1 MTDTVHPNKKWI
13 TNDSFGNYQDD
24 NRGAITIPHAIFNEH
39 ILVITLDPIHEWNR
53 FDKENGTNL
62 VYQKIVSLIQVAQ
75 TQDIECKLK
84 FIVLDNSIESMSFF
98 NSPNKPNCPSSIITE
113 LTDDFSNDGYK
124 FIWLTGNANAERN
137 HKLWCR
143 LNNVDVNESWVLQR
157 DTLAETQTGQPNRN
171 RVKRHEKPEY
181 LATCLNR
188 FAKPHR
194 LKMLDALLEKNALD
208 LQRIKVTMPT
218 RTGDPEEFKG
228 PYSSVE
234 LQRFL
239 PIPLVE
245 ANEIYKGNNF
255 IQWNWRQDEK
265 NYEKFLECFRNSYF
279 DIVSETFN
287 GDFHGGDFIHR
298 VVNYPFLQNFV
309 TEKTWRCFHWR
320 RPFLLN
326 AEQDSIKHLHDLGFK
341 TFGDFWDESYASL
354 ATFEQRTEAI
364 ADIVADMLT
373 WNTQQ
378 LVDVFDSSKMQDIL
392 DHNEKVF
399 HKHARKNALENMLPK
414 VYSHNVSYEPF
425 EFEKDRKYLSPN
437 YNTELYRDH
446 LIIAP
451 QKPLV
456 FFNNEALD
464 ELFNIVQMLGEGKTI
479 VFDQSLEA
487 IDKYQ
492 GNISTPFHLMHLLC
506 DRFDLDDLIY
516 IDGNAN
522 VQINYDNWCEYNNI
536 KPFMTCHYLHVF
548 AKMHKD
554 VQPHIT
560 ADFST
565 PMKYYANCMN
575 MIPKRHRAEMLSTLH
590 LSGWFTEKLKWTW
603 HTAYGGSL
611 GEEWFQH
618 NLGLLEVLP
627 LSGPDDLLSAKNNLH
642 VQWEPKLNKKL
653 HKFIDVFADSY
664 IDIIGESHSF
674 YDSENGFSVM
684 FPTEKTWRS
693 IQYGKPFVIN
703 GPKFSIK
710 HLQDLGFRTFS
721 DYWSEDYD
729 QWGGNERCEGIRD
742 SIKPYMENQI
752 SLYETCSSAGM
763 RDILQHNQQLF
774 NEYAE
779 QQTPYWLI
787 DNVL

>member
-1 MTDTVHPNKKWI
+1 MTDTVHPNKIWYKEFEGGTVTYGI
-13 TNDSFGNYQDD
+13 Y
-24 NRGAITIPHAIFNEH
+24 NEQ
-39 ILVITLDPIHEWNR
+39 ILVITLDPIHVWNLY
-53 FDKENGTNL
+53 DKNNGTNTL
-62 VYQKIVSLIQVAQ
+62 YNNIVSLIQEAQ
-75 TQDIECKLK
+75 LEDINCELK
-84 FIVLDNSIESMSFF
+84 FVVLDCSIESMSFF
-98 NSPNKPNCPSSIITE
+98 QSPNKPNCPSSIITE
-113 LTDDFSNDGYK
+113 LTDEFSNDGYK
-124 FIWLTGNANAERN
+124 FVWLTGNAHAERN
-137 HKLWCR
+137 HKLWCT

-157 DTLAETQTGQPNRN
+157 DSLASTQLSQPGLN

-181 LATCLNR
+181 LATCMNR

-208 LQRIKVTMPT
+208 LQRIRVTMPN
-218 RTGDPEEFKG
+218 RTGDPREFKG
-228 PYSSVE
+228 SSIE
-234 LQRFL
+234 LQRLL
-239 PIPLVE
+239 PMPLAE
-245 ANEIYKGNNF
+245 ADETYNGNNF
-255 IQWNWRQDEK
+255 IQWNWREDET
-265 NYEKFLECFRNSYF
+265 NYDKFLECFRNSYI

-287 GDFHGGDFIHR
+287 GDFHGGDFIHK

-326 AEQDSIKHLHDLGFK
+326 AEQDSIKHLHNLGFK

-354 ATFEQRTEAI
+354 ATYEQRTEAI
-364 ADIVADMLT
+364 AEVVADMLT
-373 WNTQQ
+373 WSEQKLNS
-378 LVDVFDSSKMQDIL
+378 VFDSPTMQDIL
-392 DHNEKVF
+392 EHNDKVF
-399 HKHARKNALENMLPK
+399 HKHARMNSLENMLPK
-414 VYSHNVSYEPF
+414 LYKHNQSYEPF
-425 EFEKDRKYLSPN
+425 EFEKDRKYESPN
-437 YNTELYRDH
+437 YSTELYKDH

-456 FFNNEALD
+456 FFNNDALD
-464 ELFNIVQMLGEGKTI
+464 ELFNIVQMLGTGKTI

-487 IDKYQ
+487 IDRYQ

-506 DRFDLDDLIY
+506 DRFDLDNLIY

-522 VQINYDNWCEYNNI
+522 VQHNYDAWCEFNNI

-548 AKMHKD
+548 AKKHKD

-565 PMKYYANCMN
+565 PMKYNANCMN
-575 MIPKRHRAEMLSTLH
+575 MIPKRHRAEMLSILH
-590 LSGWFTEKLKWTW
+590 LAGWFTDKLKWTW
-603 HTAYGGSL
+603 HTNYGGSV

-618 NLGLLEVLP
+618 NLDLLKVLP
-627 LSGPDDLLSAKNNLH
+627 CSGPDGLLTSRNNAPI
-642 VQWEPKLNKKL
+642 QWNPKLNKEL

-710 HLQDLGFRTFS
+710 HLQDLGFETFS
-721 DYWSEDYD
+721 NYWSEDYD

-742 SIKPYMENQI
+742 SIRPYMENQI

-763 RDILQHNQQLF
+763 KDILLHNQHRLSI
-774 NEYAE
+774 YAE